1 MGIEN
6 DIKRFDEPGAPSR
19 WSSETPLDGREMQR
33 SLDMLLDNDIVISS
47 AIGRNKLY
55 KEDLNGYRS
64 LPEDI
69 YSLDFYKNNLG
80 FSELIAETE
89 NGNESLGLS
98 VPEPRLP
105 DGSFF
110 TNGNLTYSANGESSG
125 MYWSSSETRWGRIL
139 NIQESRREQVQ
150 SGGSIISTFAIPSQN
165 GSLFCPADGIVQ
177 LFGTLYIEM
186 TDSIGDRVSDNSL
199 LNGAKITIDGVPL
212 INLQLAWE
220 SVLIGSSE
228 KFRAA
233 KRQIFSISG
242 MLKASSLSGDTHE
255 LKLAFDQYG
264 QDPAT
269 AVNVKVLPSTLLV
282 TYSLGTV

>member
-47 AIGRNKLY
+47 AIGRNKLF

-64 LPEDI
+64 FPEDI
-69 YSLDFYKNNLG
+69 YSLDFYKNSMG

-125 MYWSSSETRWGRIL
+125 MYWASSETRWGRIL
-139 NIQESRREQVQ
+139 NIQESRGEQVQ
-150 SGGSIISTFAIPSQN
+150 IGGCIISTFVIPSQN
-165 GSLFCPADGIVQ
+165 GSLFCPSDGIVQ

-212 INLQLAWE
+212 ISLQLAWE

-233 KRQIFSISG
+233 KRQIFSLSG
-242 MLKASSLSGDTHE
+242 MIKASSLSGDTHE
-255 LKLAFDQYG
+255 LKLAFDQYS